1 MSRIEILKIDSLIY
15 VWVSIFKIKLL
26 HIDLIDFKFNLFDI
40 FCSDCKDDII
50 LRFEELLSFLS
61 NYGDLFGFFKFL
73 NLIFGK
79 YIIDIRNLFTL
90 LKFNLS
96 IETINDIKLK
106 IST

>member
-1 MSRIEILKIDSLIY
+1 MSRIEVLKIDSLID
-15 VWVSIFKIKLL
+15 VRVSIFKIKLF
-26 HIDLIDFKFNLFDI
+26 HINLIDFKFNLFDI
-40 FCSDCKDDII
+40 FCSDCEDDII

-96 IETINDIKLK
+96 IETIDDIKLK